1 MKMFKLM
8 NSWIKMDVAS
18 EAARDPNRASSQRVI
33 PKWESIKDLPGVMYC
48 ENMKEILERNV
59 RAGTLLT
66 AQCVC
71 LSYKSYEDLGYYD
84 SRSLCWV
91 RCLCE
96 ALQL

>member
-1 MKMFKLM
+1 
-8 NSWIKMDVAS
+8 
-18 EAARDPNRASSQRVI
+18 
-33 PKWESIKDLPGVMYC
+33 MYC

>member
-1 MKMFKLM
+1 M

-18 EAARDPNRASSQRVI
+18 EAARDRNRASSQRVI